1 MIQDLCKG
9 LRVKLAELDE
19 LLEGVDDSE
28 APAVRSYTK
37 ARRKL
42 LTEIEQLVAGQGK
55 KAYRVRVEYLEFVE
69 HDLAGKVLLVAL
81 DDPLGSQLATG
92 STEVGANTSTRWVM
106 PEPLALVDSW
116 ALVKIPIAD
125 RQRVLV
131 CRNPDA
137 NLYESLQ
144 ASSARYPYEVCTRVL
159 ATCSSRKA
167 LEQWLTTTRDVR
179 HRRVL
184 VGRLE
189 QLARV
194 AAAAE

>member
-1 MIQDLCKG
+1 MIAKR
-9 LRVKLAELDE
+9 LRVELAELDE

-37 ARRKL
+37 SRRKL
-42 LTEIEQLVAGQGK
+42 LTEIEQLVAGQGR
-55 KAYRVRVEYLEFVE
+55 KAHRVRVEYLEFVE

-92 STEVGANTSTRWVM
+92 ATEVGENTSTRWVM
-106 PEPLALVDSW
+106 PEPLALVDAK
-116 ALVKIPIAD
+116 ALTKIPIRD

-159 ATCSSRKA
+159 ATCSSRKV

-184 VGRLE
+184 AGRLE
-189 QLARV
+189 QLTRAA